1 MAPER
6 DTTDVEHGES
16 LSPAETRHA
25 LWVAAVAWGVF
36 GSAWASLITGAP
48 FVNFARTLGASTF
61 MFGLLSSLPFLGVL
75 AQLPSAYFVERLR
88 RRKKLFLIAG
98 SGQRLVW
105 LLVAALPWA
114 IPPQHDHARVAALL
128 VLVMLSSTLGHL
140 GSPGWMSWFADFV
153 PVEIRGRYLGN
164 RAALATCTAVVVSG
178 AVGWVLDRNSTFPVF
193 TTIFAVAAVLG
204 MGDILLFLFVRETT
218 MDRHEGPPWR
228 LRNVISTPLAD
239 APFRRYLLYALSEA
253 FVFGVAGP
261 FFWLMGLEVLEIG
274 NFWSNFYIM
283 IVPMVFTAVT
293 LPLWGGLCDRFG
305 VKPLV
310 TLGMLSGVTF
320 PAFWVL
326 ATKSHYHLLL
336 GAAAVIGG
344 SFGSAVQ
351 AADMSMIFGLTPRRN
366 RSAFLAM
373 VALAASLGW
382 VVAPS
387 MGGAVAQV
395 LKPVE
400 LRLLGRTFGNL
411 HFLMAISFALRFL
424 HVIFVVPRL
433 PEEPKQTTGAL
444 VRHLV
449 RGPFA
454 GAARVFGRRRD
465 RGGGSRGQG
474 KSGDGRGA
482 GRGRSGSEE

>member
-1 MAPER
+1 MPPER

-16 LSPAETRHA
+16 FSPAETRHA

-36 GSAWASLITGAP
+36 GSAWGSLITGAP
-48 FVNFARTLGASTF
+48 FVSFARSLGASTF
-61 MFGLLSSLPFLGVL
+61 VFGLLSSLPFLGVL

-88 RRKKLFLIAG
+88 RRKKLFLMAG

-114 IPPQHDHARVAALL
+114 IPPQYDHARVAALL
-128 VLVMLSSTLGHL
+128 ALVMLSSTLGHL
-140 GSPGWMSWFADFV
+140 GSPAFMSWFADFV

-164 RAALATCTAVVVSG
+164 RAALATLTAVVASG

-204 MGDILLFLFVRETT
+204 LGDILLFLFVRETP
-218 MDRHEGPPWR
+218 MERHEGPPWR

-253 FVFGVAGP
+253 CVFGVAGP

-293 LPLWGGLCDRFG
+293 LPLWGGMCDRFG
-305 VKPLV
+305 ARPLI
-310 TLGMLSGVTF
+310 TLGMLASVTF
-320 PAFWVL
+320 PAFWLL
-326 ATKSHYHLLL
+326 ATPSHYHLLL
-336 GAAAVIGG
+336 GAAALIGG

-351 AADMSMIFGLTPRRN
+351 AADMSMIFSLTPRRN

-382 VVAPS
+382 VIAPTV
-387 MGGAVAQV
+387 GGAVAQV
-395 LKPVE
+395 LKPVK
-400 LRLLGRTFGNL
+400 LSLLGRTFGNL
-411 HFLMAISFALRFL
+411 HLLMAISLGVRFL
-424 HVIFVVPRL
+424 HIFLVVPLL
-433 PEEPKQTTGAL
+433 PEEPKQTPGAL

-449 RGPFA
+449 RWPFIRVA
-454 GAARVFGRRRD
+454 SVLRGLDGGERNRVREGNARNART
-465 RGGGSRGQG
+465 QE
-474 KSGDGRGA
+474 RGA
-482 GRGRSGSEE
+482 PGTDD